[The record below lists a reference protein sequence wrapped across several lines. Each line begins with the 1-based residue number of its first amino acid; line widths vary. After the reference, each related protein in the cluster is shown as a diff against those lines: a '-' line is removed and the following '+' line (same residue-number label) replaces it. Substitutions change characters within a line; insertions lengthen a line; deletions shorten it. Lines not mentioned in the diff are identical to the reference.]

1 MSFPKKV
8 SMPTAS
14 ANPTGAPR
22 RPGSAGRTR
31 RRNPPATE
39 ACVQPVTNS
48 GEKSAPARC
57 GFGHSGPH
65 ALPPTSSGEGTKRRT
80 RATRPRRVPAYLR
93 RAAAMPP
100 STSASCMSARPGG
113 RRPCR
118 RPQAEPA
125 DDDHVAA
132 LCRQLAALRAQR
144 KARGSAAHE
153 CHKCLQQGLGA
164 RRTDPSANGL
174 LGHRAV
180 PWMSAMAL
188 SAPVGG

>member
-80 RATRPRRVPAYLR
+80 RATRPRRVPAYKR

-113 RRPCR
+113 S
-118 RPQAEPA
+118 
-125 DDDHVAA
+125 DHVDTPKPNPRTTTMSPPSAGSWQHCEHKGKLEA
-132 LCRQLAALRAQR
+132 RLPMNATNACS
-144 KARGSAAHE
+144 RGSAHAE
-153 CHKCLQQGLGA
+153 
-164 RRTDPSANGL
+164 RTPRPMACWATAPSHG
-174 LGHRAV
+174 
-180 PWMSAMAL
+180 
-188 SAPVGG
+188 